1 MPFVAAGE
9 ALGGLKVIDLTRVRA
24 GPTCVRQLA
33 DWGAD
38 VVKVEAPDVDSPA
51 ALGGSREGPDFQNL
65 HRNKRSVVIDLK
77 SPAGLDVFLRLVD
90 GADVVVENYRPDV
103 KHRLGIGYEALAQ
116 RNPGLVYASISG
128 FGQDGPYRDRPGF
141 DQIAQGMGGLMSIT
155 GEPGRGPMRAGIPV
169 ADLGAGLL
177 AAQGILLALLER
189 ARSGQG
195 QWVRTSLLQAQVFL
209 LDFQAARWLID
220 GEVPGQ
226 AGNDHPT
233 SIPTGVFTTADG
245 AINIAAAGQQIWERL
260 KAILADPDLDDPRF
274 SSPADRSANRA
285 DLNAIIDTHTRRRPS
300 AEWIERLN
308 QAGVPCGA
316 INAIDQV
323 FEDAQVRHLGLARR
337 VVSAERGPI
346 EMVGQPIEMSRS
358 TSEIRTPPPG
368 FGEHTVEV
376 LLEAGL
382 TRVEIEGLAEKGVI
396 HCGSTPG
403 RR

>member
-1 MPFVAAGE
+1 MPFVAASE
-9 ALGGLKVIDLTRVRA
+9 ALGGLMVLDLTRVRA
-24 GPTCVRQLA
+24 GPSCVRQLA

-38 VVKVEAPDVDSPA
+38 VVKIEAPDVDPETGM
-51 ALGGSREGPDFQNL
+51 GGSRAGPDFQNL
-65 HRNKRSVVIDLK
+65 HRNKRSAVIDLK

-103 KHRLGIGYEALAQ
+103 KDRLGIGYDALAR
-116 RNPGLVYASISG
+116 RNPRLVYASISG

-220 GEVPGQ
+220 REIPGQ

-260 KAILADPDLDDPRF
+260 KGVLGDPDLDQARF
-274 SSPADRSANRA
+274 ATPADRSANRVA
-285 DLNAIIDTHTRRRPS
+285 LNTIIDTHTRRRPS
-300 AEWIERLN
+300 AEWIDHLN
-308 QAGVPCGA
+308 EAGVPCGA
-316 INAIDQV
+316 INSIDQV
-323 FEDAQVRHLGLARR
+323 FADAQVRHLGLARPA
-337 VVSAERGPI
+337 VSGERGPT

-358 TSEIRTPPPG
+358 ISEIRMPPPG
-368 FGEHTVEV
+368 YGEHTLEV
-376 LLEAGL
+376 LIEAGL
-382 TRVEIEGLAEKGVI
+382 APDEVDRLAEKGVV
-396 HCGSTPG
+396 HLGSAP
-403 RR
+403 RRR

>member
-1 MPFVAAGE
+1 MPFVAASE
-9 ALGGLKVIDLTRVRA
+9 ALGGLRVLDLTRVRA

-38 VVKVEAPDVDSPA
+38 VVKIEAPETGGPDG
-51 ALGGSREGPDFQNL
+51 LGGVRDGPDFQNL
-65 HRNKRSVVIDLK
+65 HRNKRSAVIDLK
-77 SPAGLDVFLRLVD
+77 SPAGRDLFLRLVD

-103 KHRLGIGYEALAQ
+103 KDRLGISYEALAR
-116 RNPGLVYASISG
+116 RNPRLVYASISG

-189 ARSGQG
+189 ARSGRG

-220 GEVPGQ
+220 GEIPRQ

-260 KAILADPDLDDPRF
+260 KGVLGDPDLDDPRF
-274 SSPADRSANRA
+274 ASPADRSSNRA
-285 DLNAIIDTHTRRRPS
+285 ALNAIIDTHTRRRS
-300 AEWIERLN
+300 TALWIDRLN
-308 QAGVPCGA
+308 RAGVPCGA

-323 FEDAQVRHLGLARR
+323 FADAQVRHLGLARP
-337 VVSAERGPI
+337 VVSGERGPV

-368 FGEHTVEV
+368 FGEHTHEV
-376 LLEAGL
+376 LSEAGF
-382 TRVEIEGLAEKGVI
+382 TREEIDALAEKGLI
-396 HCGSTPG
+396 HLGSAPEQA
-403 RR
+403 